1 MKKPPTTKILNGS
14 PDHNILNSE
23 TQLYC
28 GQSCHGGYLRGEGTA
43 QVNLSQDTGAIQ
55 HTDCRLELEGSHIQC
70 NVRPLPLL
78 C

>member
-23 TQLYC
+23 TQSYS
-28 GQSCHGGYLRGEGTA
+28 GQSCHGGCLRGAGTA

-55 HTDCRLELEGSHIQC
+55 YTDLTPGCSCR
-70 NVRPLPLL
+70 
-78 C
+78 